1 MIYSIL
7 IIFIINFAFTN
18 KFDFKSISYKNEND
32 STVSFEI
39 LSNEVTNNQFVKYLN
54 SALDKG
60 EIKIDAKNRIIGYY
74 SGDIYYNEGSKIFA
88 YLDGDIKMDHIIFND
103 NLFELRDSTYINH
116 PVTKISWYCANAF
129 AIHYS
134 AMLPSGIEWE
144 KAAEYIKSEQKLNPG
159 DYKEKINFNSGKLKP
174 VNDYDLFGNVS
185 EWTRSI
191 DSEIKSFKLI
201 KGANFKDSNQKF
213 LDLSYNKMNFAN
225 QILNDTGFRIV
236 KYSKN
241 Q

>member
-7 IIFIINFAFTN
+7 IVFIINFAFTN

-32 STVSFEI
+32 STIFFEI

-60 EIKIDAKNRIIGYY
+60 EIKIDEKHRIIGYY

-88 YLDGDIKMDHIIFND
+88 FLDGNIKMDYIIFNN
-103 NLFELRDSTYINH
+103 NLFELRDSTYANH

-129 AIHYS
+129 ATHYD
-134 AMLPSGIEWE
+134 AMLPSAIEWA
-144 KAAEYIKSEQKLNPG
+144 KAAEYIKTKQKINLG
-159 DYKEKINFNSGKLKP
+159 YYKEKINFNSGKLKP

-191 DSEIKSFKLI
+191 DNEIKSFKLI
-201 KGANFKDSNQKF
+201 KGASFKDSNEIF
-213 LDLSYNKMNFAN
+213 LDLNYNKMNFAN
-225 QILNDTGFRIV
+225 QTLNDTGFRIV
-236 KYSKN
+236 KYSK
-241 Q
+241 